1 MSEAMYYGKPV
12 IATAYSSNMEFMN
25 VGNSYPVKY
34 ELVTTTEDYG
44 AYPKG
49 SVWAEPNSDHAA
61 SLMKYV
67 FQNYE
72 EAQQVGTQSA
82 KEIKSLLSPR
92 TVGKKIRNRLEFI
105 LNTSG
110 ASQLSS
116 QYLSLQAERDWL
128 ASQTQAWKQTALKM
142 QTELKHL
149 QFQR

>member
-1 MSEAMYYGKPV
+1 MY
-12 IATAYSSNMEFMN
+12 
-25 VGNSYPVKY
+25 
-34 ELVTTTEDYG
+34 
-44 AYPKG
+44 
-49 SVWAEPNSDHAA
+49 
-61 SLMKYV
+61 

-105 LNTSG
+105 LNTSA

-128 ASQTQAWKQTALKM
+128 AYPNSSLEANSTKNANRTKTFAVSTVMYFSIITSKEDM
-142 QTELKHL
+142 IGDVK
-149 QFQR
+149 